1 MSATGSIEANA
12 ARRNAYSTFQTTINE
27 LTQTTTAPIHEI
39 YHNATLLAQN
49 VERQSID
56 RLNLSVQELIDCDTA
71 VDQGCVGG
79 NPLLAYYFVHK
90 YGLTSSDEYPYVG
103 VKGKCH
109 KRSAN
114 IPIATVES
122 WGILP
127 PNSERHME
135 LVLRYIGPIAV
146 GFNGGDPTFLSYSGG
161 IYHNKNCHH
170 QSNHALLVVGYGEEE
185 IIDDNGNRMNVPY
198 WIARNS
204 VSATTTHWSTS
215 LTLCIE
221 VF

>member
-12 ARRNAYSTFQTTINE
+12 ARRNAYSTFQTTIKE
-27 LTQTTTAPIHEI
+27 LTQTTTASIHEI

-49 VERQSID
+49 VERQSIG

-79 NPLLAYYFVHK
+79 NPLLAFYFVHK
-90 YGLTSSDEYPYVG
+90 YGLTSSDEYPYEG

-135 LVLRYIGPIAV
+135 LVIRYIGPIAV

-161 IYHNKNCHH
+161 IYYNKNCHH

-185 IIDDNGNRMNVPY
+185 IIDDDGNRMNVSY

-204 VSATTTHWSTS
+204 VSETTTKWNTR
-215 LTLCIE
+215 LTIYRE